1 MNNWG
6 YIDQIVYQ
14 GIQYV
19 GSEDRECPV
28 YEGVLFFM
36 GKSMKHH
43 NFSFAEEYSEKGFQ
57 LYKINPVR
65 IIFINEHTL
74 SITNQDDDG
83 IYYYRYFDKY
93 FMENRYAITDREPT
107 ARNKN
112 TYYLADLYTYRKERI
127 M

>member
-1 MNNWG
+1 M
-6 YIDQIVYQ
+6 
-14 GIQYV
+14 

-28 YEGVLFFM
+28 YSGVMFFM
-36 GKSMKHH
+36 GRSMRHH
-43 NFSFAEEYSEKGFQ
+43 DFSFTEEYSEKGFQ

-65 IIFINEHTL
+65 IVFINEHTL

-83 IYYYRYFDKY
+83 IYYYRFFDKY
-93 FMENRYAITDREPT
+93 SMENRYAITAREPT